1 MSKFNVYSEFNGIL
15 HITDVDCKLT
25 FCNKPIEEYV
35 SKITMSMRKEPYKKK
50 YVFGLQ
56 ALNNII
62 STISPKN
69 FCEHCLKIKEARYAT
84 FKQIDDVI
92 L

>member
-1 MSKFNVYSEFNGIL
+1 MQKFNVYSDFNSVL
-15 HITDVDCKLT
+15 HITDADCSST
-25 FCNKPIEEYV
+25 FCNKLIKVYV
-35 SKITMSMRKEPYKKK
+35 SKITMSMRKEPFNKKF
-50 YVFGLQ
+50 VFGLPT
-56 ALNNII
+56 LNNMIKAAP
-62 STISPKN
+62 T